1 MVTKKKLPKER
12 VGIANE
18 LPLFNKIVILMLRT
32 RLNTRLNLN
41 KEPCTMDELNEN
53 H

>member
-1 MVTKKKLPKER
+1 MWSQKRNYQKN
-12 VGIANE
+12 GIANK

-53 H
+53 N